1 MERRHIWFV
10 VKSLD
15 LSPYFHSQAVL
26 LCFQGTYWEG
36 GIRGVA
42 FVHSPLL
49 KRRRRVSRALLHI
62 TDWFPT
68 LVGLAGGNISQ
79 VGAALRTNDEI
90 SVVLTHRFAFVVG
103 C

>member
-1 MERRHIWFV
+1 MWA
-10 VKSLD
+10 L
-15 LSPYFHSQAVL
+15 
-26 LCFQGTYWEG
+26 QGTYWEG

-49 KRRRRVSRALLHI
+49 KRRRRVSKALLHI

-79 VGAALRTNDEI
+79 VSGAWREAARFPSSEEELGPVKQQEHLDGDNLLHFLLRKKASIRLQGKD
-90 SVVLTHRFAFVVG
+90 
-103 C
+103 